1 LEMEQR
7 HFCQASLEYVF
18 RLQEVHERKK
28 FEFVETV
35 RFYFK
40 IDIMLSH
47 INLKKIVLII
57 YKESCFVCLK
67 QLLGFMYGWLTFY
80 HQGYEVAKEFRPY
93 MTDLQV
99 RLQKVRVRFNQAK
112 RVNRFNVL
120 TFFRSFFGIL
130 DPRKLQHNTG
140 RGRIFDAQDAGGA

>member
-1 LEMEQR
+1 MEQR

-47 INLKKIVLII
+47 INKKNII
-57 YKESCFVCLK
+57 NNL
-67 QLLGFMYGWLTFY
+67 
-80 HQGYEVAKEFRPY
+80 
-93 MTDLQV
+93 
-99 RLQKVRVRFNQAK
+99 
-112 RVNRFNVL
+112 
-120 TFFRSFFGIL
+120 
-130 DPRKLQHNTG
+130 
-140 RGRIFDAQDAGGA
+140 

>member
-1 LEMEQR
+1 MEQR

-35 RFYFK
+35 CFPVAFMIVFLLFIYFVRK
-40 IDIMLSH
+40 RCDEELYFILF
-47 INLKKIVLII
+47 L
-57 YKESCFVCLK
+57 FTAQ

-99 RLQKVRVRFNQAK
+99 RLQKVSDELHPCNFN
-112 RVNRFNVL
+112 
-120 TFFRSFFGIL
+120 SFVSYAF
-130 DPRKLQHNTG
+130 
-140 RGRIFDAQDAGGA
+140 